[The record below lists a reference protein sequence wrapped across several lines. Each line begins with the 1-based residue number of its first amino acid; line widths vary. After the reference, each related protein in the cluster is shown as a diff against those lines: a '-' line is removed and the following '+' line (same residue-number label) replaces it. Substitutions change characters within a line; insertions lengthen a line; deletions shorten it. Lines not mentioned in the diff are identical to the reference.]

1 MILYFKNIFKILGFA
16 SFEGFISF
24 KNSKFYIFPLRFPN
38 SVVSLSFSPEGT
50 LLAIA
55 STYMY
60 EEERDDPA
68 SILESALAIRRM
80 TDIEVRPK

>member
-1 MILYFKNIFKILGFA
+1 MRLKGACKRQFYQKIFRKFFKK
-16 SFEGFISF
+16 
-24 KNSKFYIFPLRFPN
+24 KFFLPLRFPN

-60 EEERDDPA
+60 EEERDDPS
-68 SILESALAIRRM
+68 SIPESALAIRRM